1 MMTRR
6 NTEETILNGSPGAS
20 TNVSSIGYDANTQT
34 LEVEFLSGRVYQYY
48 GVSDHMH
55 EQMMQARSKGQ
66 FLNYYIKNSYPYSR
80 VG

>member
-1 MMTRR
+1 MNR
-6 NTEETILNGSPGAS
+6 SPAAS
-20 TNVSSIGYDANTQT
+20 SNVSSIGYDTVTET

-48 GVSDHMH
+48 GVPDHLH
-55 EQMMQARSKGQ
+55 EQIMQASSKGQ

>member
-1 MMTRR
+1 M
-6 NTEETILNGSPGAS
+6 NKSSVAS
-20 TNVSSIGYDANTQT
+20 SNVSSIGYDSVTQT

-48 GVSDHMH
+48 GVPDHLH
-55 EQMMQARSKGQ
+55 EQIMQASSKGQ